1 MRGRIASVDPYF
13 CGVAGNR
20 LLVLALKRRK
30 DAVLVTGGAGY
41 IGSVITDQL
50 IADGHAV
57 VVYDNLSKG
66 HADAVA
72 REATFVEADL
82 RPTIRCAR
90 RWSSTGSTR

>member
-1 MRGRIASVDPYF
+1 MR
-13 CGVAGNR
+13 
-20 LLVLALKRRK
+20 
-30 DAVLVTGGAGY
+30 VLVTGGAGY

-50 IADGHAV
+50 IDDGHAV

-82 RPTIRCAR
+82 TSNGRVTQRQ
-90 RWSSTGSTR
+90 